1 MTPAHDPS
9 RIDPDHSPP
18 PPAPASCRDLFLS
31 FTWLALQ
38 GFGGVMAVVQRDL
51 VERKRWL
58 TPEEF
63 IEEWAVAQTLP
74 GPNVLNLAL
83 MLGARSFG
91 LGGAIAAVAGLLLVP
106 LLIVLILASVYAG
119 LADVSA
125 VRGAMRGMGAVA
137 AGLIAAT
144 GLRLSPALRSNVMG
158 LAACWILGAITFI
171 GIAVLRYPLASVLLT
186 LGPAAGAWAWVALG
200 RRAEDDG
207 RE

>member
-1 MTPAHDPS
+1 MDPTHELAPAAAIPE
-9 RIDPDHSPP
+9 R
-18 PPAPASCRDLFLS
+18 PAPTSRWDLFFS
-31 FTWLALQ
+31 FTLLALQ

-74 GPNVLNLAL
+74 GPNVINLAL

-91 LGGAIAAVAGLLLVP
+91 LTGAIAAVAGLVLVP
-106 LLIVLILASVYAG
+106 LVLVLVLGTVYSG
-119 LADVSA
+119 FADVPA

-144 GLRLSPALRSNVMG
+144 GLRLSSALRSNVMG
-158 LAACWILGAITFI
+158 LTACWILGLVAFAVV
-171 GIAVLRYPLASVLLT
+171 AVLRFPLAWMLLT
-186 LGPAAGAWAWVALG
+186 VGPVASAWAWVCLG
-200 RRAEDDG
+200 RRDTG
-207 RE
+207 REPAS

>member
-1 MTPAHDPS
+1 MV
-9 RIDPDHSPP
+9 RQGPP
-18 PPAPASCRDLFLS
+18 PPSRWDLFRS

-74 GPNVLNLAL
+74 GPNVINLAL
-83 MLGARSFG
+83 MIGARSFG
-91 LGGAIAAVAGLLLVP
+91 LTGAIAAVAGLVLIP
-106 LLIVLILASVYAG
+106 LLIVLVLATAYAG
-119 LADVSA
+119 LADLPS

-144 GLRLSPALRSNVMG
+144 GLRLAAPLRSNVMG
-158 LAACWILGAITFI
+158 LTACWILGAAAFI
-171 GIAVLRYPLASVLLT
+171 GVALFRVPLAWVLLSV
-186 LGPAAGAWAWVALG
+186 GPVASAWAWTSLG
-200 RRAEDDG
+200 RRAVRDE
-207 RE
+207 RAP